1 MFGFSNNEKEAK
13 LKANYH
19 SELKELLTN
28 ISTIAGRSG
37 LVTTMSGGYDN
48 ADTLHNVY
56 CDFGYPDTLQF
67 SNFWNMYRRF
77 GVAAAVV
84 DKPPSLSWLTPPI
97 IEASDRFQKEL
108 ELLINQTKLWNRLKG
123 LDKRQRV
130 GRYAGLF
137 VEVAD
142 NKRPEEP
149 VEMLAGIGSVRNL
162 KPIYEG
168 QLQVSQTNQK
178 LGDENY
184 GQPMMYE
191 FTGLTDGERNEN
203 ENNSFKIHP
212 SRVIIA
218 AEGADDGS
226 IYGISALENIYN
238 DLLDLRKISGAGGEG
253 FYQNTRSAPVI
264 KAEDGFKTP
273 ETTAAQEELEEKID
287 AFLGKWQKKFVSKGL
302 DFIYPNI
309 SLDNP
314 KEFAENSWQNIS
326 AGSGISTNEL
336 RGVQTGVLAGDKDN
350 KSTMVMIQSRR
361 ENFLTELVNDVLDWF
376 IRYGVLE
383 NSEYE
388 VVWDDMTA
396 SSDTEK
402 LALGEKMAI
411 INEKAF
417 RSGTAPIFAED
428 EIRLSSGF
436 EPETFAMPS
445 ERVTDDDE
453 DETVAENE

>member
-1 MFGFSNNEKEAK
+1 MFGFSKLEKQAT
-13 LKANYH
+13 LTNQYH

-28 ISTIAGRSG
+28 ISTVAGRSG

-48 ADTLHNVY
+48 ADTLHNIY
-56 CDFGYPDTLQF
+56 CDFGYPDQLQF

-77 GVAAAVV
+77 GVAGAVV

-97 IEASDRFQKEL
+97 IESSERFQNEI
-108 ELLINQTKLWNRLKG
+108 EILIKQTKLWNRLKG

-137 VEVAD
+137 IEVAD

-149 VEMLAGIGSVRNL
+149 VEMVAGVGAVRNL

-168 QLQVSQTNQK
+168 QLQVSETNQK

-191 FTGLTDGERNEN
+191 FTGLTDGERNEFS
-203 ENNSFKIHP
+203 NNNFKIHP
-212 SRVIIA
+212 SRIIIA

-264 KAEDGFKTP
+264 KAEDGFQTP
-273 ETTAAQEELEEKID
+273 ETETAQQDLEDKID

-302 DFIYPNI
+302 EFIYPNI
-309 SLDNP
+309 SLNNP

-350 KSTMVMIQSRR
+350 KATMVMIQSRR
-361 ENFLTELVNDVLDWF
+361 ENFLTELVSDVLDWF
-376 IRYGVLE
+376 IKYGVLE
-383 NSEYE
+383 NAEYN
-388 VVWDDMTA
+388 VIWDDMTA

-417 RSGTAPIFAED
+417 RSQTAPIFSED

-436 EPETFAMPS
+436 DPENFEMS
-445 ERVTDDDE
+445 ERVIE